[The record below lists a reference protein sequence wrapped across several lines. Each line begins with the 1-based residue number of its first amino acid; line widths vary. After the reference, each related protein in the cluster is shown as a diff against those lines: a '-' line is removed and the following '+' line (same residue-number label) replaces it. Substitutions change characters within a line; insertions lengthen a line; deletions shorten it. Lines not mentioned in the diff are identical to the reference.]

1 MKVEALF
8 TFLLFGI
15 AQATCPNGCS
25 GHGTCGVDDICTCYP
40 GWGTGGQVVGDC
52 SDRFCPYELAWVDS
66 PTIAGETH
74 NYAECANKGTCD
86 RKTGECEC
94 FPGFEGKGCG
104 RQSCPDDCSGQG
116 TCEFMKD
123 LPFGKTYNDYYDN
136 SVPSLSGLGTG
147 GKIVTD
153 YSWDT
158 DRARVCVC
166 DPGYAGLKCEQRLC
180 PIGKDIMS
188 VAQLGDTPQTQ
199 TITLFDQLGVN
210 SNFVN
215 GETFALQF
223 TTQRNETYA
232 TQPIKWI
239 NDDDTLAGYI
249 ESALMKMP
257 NKVVSEVEVDVDSTS
272 DASEVIINITF
283 VGTSVEG
290 KQHKMEVLVDKCSEG
305 CTPLIT
311 GLTNIRT
318 WLNPSLSHVE
328 ITTTGSQNSHECGR
342 RGSCDYTSGI
352 CNCYDGFAGNACDVF
367 NEVPAASE

>member
-1 MKVEALF
+1 M
-8 TFLLFGI
+8 G
-15 AQATCPNGCS
+15 
-25 GHGTCGVDDICTCYP
+25 
-40 GWGTGGQVVGDC
+40 GDC

-74 NYAECANKGTCD
+74 NYAECANKGSCN
-86 RKTGECEC
+86 RQTGECEC

-136 SVPSLSGLGTG
+136 SVHSLSGLGTG

-158 DRARVCVC
+158 DRARICVC
-166 DPGYAGLKCEQRLC
+166 DPGYAGLKCDKRLC

-188 VAQLGDTPQTQ
+188 VAQVGDTPQTQ
-199 TITLFDQLGVN
+199 TITLFDQLGSN
-210 SNFVN
+210 TNFVN

-239 NDDDTLAGYI
+239 NNDDDTLAGYI
-249 ESALMKMP
+249 ESALMRMP
-257 NKVVSEVEVDVDSTS
+257 NKVINEVEVDVDSLS
-272 DASEVIINITF
+272 DATEVVINITF

-328 ITTTGSQNSHECGR
+328 ITTTGSHNSHECGR
-342 RGSCDYTSGI
+342 RGSCDYASGI
-352 CNCYDGFAGNACDVF
+352 CKCYDGFAGNACDVF
-367 NEVPAASE
+367 NEVPAVSE